1 MLKHV
6 RLAPK
11 TALIFGAFAVVSAG
25 FGLVVVLLLG
35 QIEAQVV
42 TLQSDT
48 GVGLLAAIE
57 RLVAIV
63 QITSVAMVVLALLCA
78 AFYGRGLTK
87 PLAACIAFTD
97 RLASG
102 DLTARIDIDRRDEF
116 GQLATSLQGMT
127 RQLGQTMHSI
137 HVSAT
142 AIDGGSGRLTGL
154 ANRLASGASEQSHDA
169 GRASDNMEEM
179 AGNARRNADNAMQTD
194 RLSQKSADE
203 AKRGGDAVQQTVHAM
218 REIADKILI
227 VEEIARSTNLL
238 ALNAAIEA
246 ARAGDAGKGFA
257 VVAGEVRKLAE
268 RSQVAAQEIG
278 ELSQRS
284 RQIAEAAGDM
294 LSRIVP
300 DIHRTAELV
309 QEISA
314 ASSEQTEGIAQ
325 VGAVLRSLDGTG
337 KDTAKASEE
346 VAQMANELADHSKHL
361 GDAIAFFRGTPAA
374 GAATADPPQ
383 LPAPPAKPATAKR
396 IAPTE
401 PVTAAAAAKPKAQ
414 PQRPAA
420 PSKRRPVAAQPAAK
434 PATTEQTVP
443 AKQQAGSTASKP
455 KVPPSQHP
463 AAAAT
468 KQRPAAARQATAST
482 AATAKRQPIAA
493 KVASDGS
500 AGPAKRQPVAAKVAS
515 AGSAG
520 SGKRTTAKP
529 VPKKPA
535 SNGEQTV
542 DETPQV
548 EVKTLDREHD
558 GPPKGGITLDLDQVF
573 ADESDADFEEF

>member
-11 TALIFGAFAVVSAG
+11 LALSFGAFAVLSAG
-25 FGLVVVLLLG
+25 FGLVVVVLLG
-35 QIEAQVV
+35 QIGAQAAI
-42 TLQSDT
+42 LQTDA
-48 GVGLLAAIE
+48 GAGLLTAID
-57 RLVAIV
+57 RLVMLV
-63 QITSVAMVVLALLCA
+63 QITSGTLVVAALMCA
-78 AFYGRGLTK
+78 VFYSRGLTK
-87 PLAACIAFTD
+87 PLSACIAFTD

-102 DLTARIDIDRRDEF
+102 DLTANIDVDRRDEF
-116 GQLATSLQGMT
+116 GQLAAALQRMT
-127 RQLGQTMHSI
+127 QQLGQTMQSI

-142 AIDGGSGRLTGL
+142 AIDGGSGRLTSL

-169 GRASDNMEEM
+169 GRASENMEEM

-203 AKRGGDAVQQTVHAM
+203 AKRGGDAVQETVHAM

-227 VEEIARSTNLL
+227 IEEIARSTNLL

-294 LSRIVP
+294 LTRIVP

-314 ASSEQTEGIAQ
+314 ASSEQTEGIGQ

-346 VAQMANELADHSKHL
+346 VAQMANELADYSKHL
-361 GDAIAFFRGTPAA
+361 GDAIAFFRGTNAA
-374 GAATADPPQ
+374 GAVAADPPQ
-383 LPAPPAKPATAKR
+383 LPAPTAPAVTAKR
-396 IAPTE
+396 ATPAASAAVSNTAKRKPPQPPR
-401 PVTAAAAAKPKAQ
+401 PV
-414 PQRPAA
+414 A
-420 PSKRRPVAAQPAAK
+420 PSKPQSTSPAPAAK
-434 PATTEQTVP
+434 PATGERAT
-443 AKQQAGSTASKP
+443 
-455 KVPPSQHP
+455 PSGT
-463 AAAAT
+463 AAT
-468 KQRPAAARQATAST
+468 KPKSPLPQRPAAAAKQATTGARPRSGQ
-482 AATAKRQPIAA
+482 AAAA
-493 KVASDGS
+493 N
-500 AGPAKRQPVAAKVAS
+500 RQPVTSATTS
-515 AGSAG
+515 AGSTG
-520 SGKRTTAKP
+520 QGKRTTAKATA
-529 VPKKPA
+529 KKMS
-535 SNGEQTV
+535 SNGEKPV
-542 DETPQV
+542 DETANI
-548 EVKTLDREHD
+548 EVKTLDRETS